1 MAETCAWFK
10 EKKGIFFT
18 KYKERRRSHP
28 LGNACGRTI
37 SSGCTSLSTSALA
50 AGEEKR
56 GETGWNGNG
65 FEGQRVEDPSI
76 LTELVDPS

>member
-1 MAETCAWFK
+1 
-10 EKKGIFFT
+10 
-18 KYKERRRSHP
+18 